1 MVAHSA
7 SAAPTQKMQHLD
19 GKFHWLRE
27 QAVDDRTLRLVHVPT
42 ADQAADFLTKACP
55 RALVRKF
62 RGALDGSA
70 PLQLPSLTSSGSLGA
85 SLHGRSPFSSVT
97 SQSP

>member
-1 MVAHSA
+1 MVGHQAASTLLNKTGTAKTAHGR
-7 SAAPTQKMQHLD
+7 K
-19 GKFHWLRE
+19 